1 MPLKAGVIGEKSN
14 NAECS
19 GSPVDSSS
27 LANPII
33 IKAKNINNLCQESIA
48 AAIISA
54 TFNLQELVQNVAERC
69 SDRSFDALDI
79 IYLNRMK
86 KLLCSEYNEDS
97 DDPTINSH
105 YDTLRRD
112 LASFD
117 LELDAID
124 PDGDCAFC
132 SIVRQVSKLAQE
144 EPGLVCEHLQS
155 LGLLTGEDQDTLTL
169 RQLFVDAVLK
179 TTVAYQT

>member
-1 MPLKAGVIGEKSN
+1 
-14 NAECS
+14 
-19 GSPVDSSS
+19 
-27 LANPII
+27 
-33 IKAKNINNLCQESIA
+33 
-48 AAIISA
+48 
-54 TFNLQELVQNVAERC
+54 
-69 SDRSFDALDI
+69 
-79 IYLNRMK
+79 MK
-86 KLLCSEYNEDS
+86 KLLRSEYNKDS
-97 DDPTINSH
+97 NDPTINSH

-169 RQLFVDAVLK
+169 RELFVDAVLK